1 LIGKPERK
9 RPLGRPRRRWK
20 DNTTMDLKEIVWE
33 DVEWM
38 HLAEDRGQ
46 WRVVE
51 SDTEPF
57 GSINGGEFLH

>member
-1 LIGKPERK
+1 
-9 RPLGRPRRRWK
+9 
-20 DNTTMDLKEIVWE
+20 MDLKEIVWE